1 MIWLHKNK
9 WRLKGTI
16 LITMSHLL
24 TSQTIM
30 CWVFNPDESLDWT
43 SELCAWTLCASGCS
57 LTDHLLAGF
66 FELYCLVSV
75 LRLLFWS
82 TVFLSP
88 DTCCLFYW
96 RVCSS
101 ILLDVTKWWFPG
113 LPFSAAWWTGPSF
126 KMEQSW
132 LTLKNFGKPNSCKQ
146 HTQQNLNLFLAFM
159 FLFFL

>member
-16 LITMSHLL
+16 LIIMSHLL

-66 FELYCLVSV
+66 FELHCLVSV

-82 TVFLSP
+82 TVFWVLIQVVCFTEEFAAVSCLMSQSDDFQACHSVQLGRLVPVSKWSKAGLHWKILVSQILASNTLSK
-88 DTCCLFYW
+88 TWIY
-96 RVCSS
+96 S
-101 ILLDVTKWWFPG
+101 
-113 LPFSAAWWTGPSF
+113 
-126 KMEQSW
+126 
-132 LTLKNFGKPNSCKQ
+132 
-146 HTQQNLNLFLAFM
+146 
-159 FLFFL
+159 